1 MAPTPVW
8 HVTLP
13 LLRRA
18 SLPSCGVQGDGRWRR
33 WWVVF
38 FREKRGF
45 DRKTYGVRNTQL
57 QDPSTVNTCVMLNR
71 IDKWEGRW
79 NNAV

>member
-1 MAPTPVW
+1 MEA
-8 HVTLP
+8 
-13 LLRRA
+13 
-18 SLPSCGVQGDGRWRR
+18 
-33 WWVVF
+33 VVGF
-38 FREKRGF
+38 FFSREKRGF